1 MSAAADTFA
10 DPLVARQATVPLAY
24 HDDREL
30 WPILD
35 AGFSRV
41 STLPRTEWSPPTSAT
56 TYVIP
61 ELHCAPM
68 HHTHAT
74 FDFPNLPINW
84 YRLPYVHLL
93 LVNIEPADASNSV
106 DVIVDNRPVKVT
118 SAEITKQRVK
128 VWCEDMCARGH
139 EWLVVYMPV
148 PSGKSSRSLFD
159 TFRML
164 TGSQQYGGSSLGV
177 SFYGATFAALRQECG
192 VNRKH
197 WSRFIRLDHYE
208 LQRREA
214 ARRAA
219 RRAAAATA
227 GGGAAVPPAVG
238 AHDAAAATDG
248 SAGEAG
254 EGSSSSA
261 AASPRKPPLMRAF
274 TSRFGAGGGG
284 SGGAAAA
291 AAGAGGAVKD
301 DGAAAAAA
309 LPPLDAESAAEIDKQ
324 WEELRG
330 RLHAACYDALSARV
344 RLHETELRRLYEQRY
359 VVGWN
364 YAPYFCLT
372 ESLAFV
378 FAQIRLPQEALRCYD
393 EVAQVFD
400 LCSSVPERLTA
411 QLSFAER
418 LAEVCGASLAG
429 FASGSGAGSAAA
441 AAHSGGASTPVSPG
455 RGGSLYGGFGG
466 SGGSY
471 GRRTGAAGGSATATI
486 SGISRSTALVIFG
499 ASPSLQE
506 MLQALRTVSGLSD
519 RPMLA
524 PYPPALLQSLQQ
536 QEGSRPGVLAR
547 SPSGYMPAAGLA
559 GAAGSRLPATGAA
572 AAGSAGLLL
581 GGVAGAAVSLQPHL
595 FDLTQQPYRQL
606 IYTSQASLFDFRHYL
621 FARQCQLLQMLRR
634 EHEIAARAVPFIK
647 VCALGHCGKWSAKA
661 PAPPRLPRHA
671 VVIFI
676 SIPVHAHPGPM
687 LTCPLLVCLASALLV
702 ASADGELDG

>member
-1 MSAAADTFA
+1 
-10 DPLVARQATVPLAY
+10 
-24 HDDREL
+24 
-30 WPILD
+30 
-35 AGFSRV
+35 
-41 STLPRTEWSPPTSAT
+41 
-56 TYVIP
+56 
-61 ELHCAPM
+61 
-68 HHTHAT
+68 
-74 FDFPNLPINW
+74 
-84 YRLPYVHLL
+84 
-93 LVNIEPADASNSV
+93 
-106 DVIVDNRPVKVT
+106 
-118 SAEITKQRVK
+118 
-128 VWCEDMCARGH
+128 
-139 EWLVVYMPV
+139 MPV

-219 RRAAAATA
+219 RKAAAAA
-227 GGGAAVPPAVG
+227 ASGGAVGAAAAVPSAVG
-238 AHDAAAATDG
+238 ARDAAGDG
-248 SAGEAG
+248 SAIEAG

-261 AASPRKPPLMRAF
+261 ATSPRKPPLMRAF

-284 SGGAAAA
+284 TGGAAAA
-291 AAGAGGAVKD
+291 AAGAGGAAKD
-301 DGAAAAAA
+301 DGSAAA
-309 LPPLDAESAAEIDKQ
+309 LPPLDAESGAEIDKQ

-418 LAEVCGASLAG
+418 LAEVCGASLTG
-429 FASGSGAGSAAA
+429 FASGSGAAAA
-441 AAHSGGASTPVSPG
+441 SSGGPSTPVSPG
-455 RGGSLYGGFGG
+455 RGGSLYGGFGGG

-471 GRRTGAAGGSATATI
+471 GRRTGAAGGSATAAI

-524 PYPPALLQSLQQ
+524 PYPLALLQSLQQ
-536 QEGSRPGVLAR
+536 QEGSRPGVFAR
-547 SPSGYMPAAGLA
+547 SPSGYVPAAGLG
-559 GAAGSRLPATGAA
+559 GAAGSRQAAPGAGA
-572 AAGSAGLLL
+572 GGAGSAGLLP
-581 GGVAGAAVSLQPHL
+581 GGAAGAAVSLQPHL

-647 VCALGHCGKWSAKA
+647 VCARGHCGARNA
-661 PAPPRLPRHA
+661 
-671 VVIFI
+671 
-676 SIPVHAHPGPM
+676 
-687 LTCPLLVCLASALLV
+687 
-702 ASADGELDG
+702 